1 MPSQETTTR
10 LDFIGQ
16 MKAERRGLSDW
27 KVLLRA
33 TLAATISFAIASAIS
48 PSETALLAP
57 MTAILVVQSS
67 AFATVGETVQR
78 IGGSAVGVAVAGL
91 YVTFFDPSSGL
102 GKGLVYAVG
111 VLLSLALPRLMPVTD
126 SARMQVTL
134 SMLFVLTLGPG
145 AWESDVGRI
154 IDTILGGVIAMGTVL
169 LFPSKPDLLPTREAF
184 ARWYQAV
191 AEQLREMSRGIGHG
205 TVPAGERHEFVAGSF
220 ALRDLD
226 LESRRTFGEAVES
239 MAFNPR
245 ARAETAEQLDTLERD
260 LRWITSIT
268 VQVRALSGEIDRLYD
283 REGGDPPALNPY
295 MLSAI
300 LVGLAKL
307 LRAEMDPKVARTT
320 IDRRNRNVQGF
331 IAEATDLV
339 TNGRADVKE
348 VLQSLAL
355 LGRLDSLGR
364 TISGGPGRLSAL
376 PWDETAVAG
385 ASQPVGPP
393 TGLMEAIAPEDDP
406 TMTIALPL
414 LNPPKRT

>member
-1 MPSQETTTR
+1 M
-10 LDFIGQ
+10 I
-16 MKAERRGLSDW
+16 
-27 KVLLRA
+27 
-33 TLAATISFAIASAIS
+33 
-48 PSETALLAP
+48 
-57 MTAILVVQSS
+57 
-67 AFATVGETVQR
+67 
-78 IGGSAVGVAVAGL
+78 
-91 YVTFFDPSSGL
+91 
-102 GKGLVYAVG
+102 YAVG

-145 AWESDVGRI
+145 AWDSDVGRI
-154 IDTILGGVIAMGTVL
+154 IDTVLGGVIAMITVL

-191 AEQLREMSRGIGHG
+191 GEQLKEMSRGIGHG
-205 TVPAGERHEFVAGSF
+205 TVPAGERHDFVAGSF

-226 LESRRTFGEAVES
+226 LESRRKFGDAVES

-245 ARAETAEQLDTLERD
+245 ARAETADQLDTLERD

-268 VQVRALSGEIDRLYD
+268 IQVRALSGEIDRLYD

-307 LRAEMDPKVARTT
+307 LRAEMDPKVARST

-385 ASQPVGPP
+385 ESQPIGPP

-406 TMTIALPL
+406 TMTIGLPIVT
-414 LNPPKRT
+414 PPRKR